1 MKTIFRSLF
10 AAALFTSTTLAAAAQ
25 TAPVGP
31 ALAAVDTARI
41 VFNPALI
48 NAVNT
53 QSFELFRE
61 TVRPLIAQMAGK
73 KVVALGE
80 GTHGTAEFYQVRFWL
95 TRILMEEHG
104 FTQVALENAYGGTRR
119 VDAALH
125 QRQAPD
131 LKPLMQRHLLSIWQN
146 RETAEMLSW
155 MQVYNQQHRR
165 QQVSLTGIDAMF
177 GTDAAQLVAEG
188 LSKRNPALRPNIEQ
202 LLKSAAFQD
211 AMWLQLNDT
220 TFKFNRK
227 AWLSN
232 GLAGYAAAD
241 ELLKVLPTARLPRA
255 HREALELAL
264 QNSRMVF
271 DYPYQVQFNKRESSR
286 DSLFAAMSQLLVRK
300 PESKLIV
307 WSHDA
312 HLSRQSMDPTDNNGG
327 GTGAFLERMF
337 PGQYFVLATST
348 AFGTFAAT
356 TQPFVSPLSPMAAY
370 PLPAPKAGS
379 WETSLARV
387 SSPAFYFNTHEL
399 GAQDVQRP
407 QRLVG
412 QTAASTSQ
420 YGTYQLS
427 KAYDALLFLR
437 TTKAATPL

>member
-1 MKTIFRSLF
+1 MKTLFRSLVT
-10 AAALFTSTTLAAAAQ
+10 ATLLAA
-25 TAPVGP
+25 P
-31 ALAAVDTARI
+31 ALTASAQAPSSAAPATAADTARI
-41 VFNPALI
+41 LLNPTLI

-53 QSFELFRE
+53 QSFEQFRE
-61 TVRPLIAQMAGK
+61 TVRPLVARMAGK

-80 GTHGTAEFYQVRFWL
+80 GTHGTAEFYKLRFWL

-104 FTQVALENAYGGTRR
+104 FTQVALENTYGGALR

-125 QRQAPD
+125 QRPAPA
-131 LKPLMQRHLLSIWQN
+131 LKPLMQKHLLSIWQN
-146 RETAEMLSW
+146 QETAEMLTW
-155 MQVYNQQHRR
+155 MQAYNRQHRR

-177 GTDAAQLVAEG
+177 GSDDALLVQEG
-188 LSKRNPALRPNIEQ
+188 LSKQNPALRPHIEQ
-202 LLKSAAFQD
+202 LLKSTAFQD
-211 AMWLQLNDT
+211 AMWLQMNSSS
-220 TFKFNRK
+220 FKFDRK

-232 GLAGYAAAD
+232 GLAGYDAA
-241 ELLKVLPTARLPRA
+241 EQLLKALPTARLPRA
-255 HREALELAL
+255 TRETLDLTL

-271 DYPYQVQFNKRESSR
+271 DYPYQVKFHKRESSR
-286 DSLFAAMSQLLVRK
+286 DSLFAAMTQLLVRQ
-300 PESKLIV
+300 PGSKVVV

-348 AFGTFAAT
+348 AYGTFAAT
-356 TQPFVSPLSPMAAY
+356 PQAFVSPVSPMAAY

-379 WETSLARV
+379 WEISLAQV
-387 SSPAFYFNTHEL
+387 SSPAFFFNTHQL
-399 GAQDVQRP
+399 GPQDAQRP

-412 QTAASTSQ
+412 QTPTSTEQ
-420 YGTYQLS
+420 YGNYQLS

-437 TTKAATPL
+437 TTTAATPL